1 MSEQPQDSQAPLTRE
16 QYRQQETRQPTSETS
31 SLSGESRQEKR
42 VTRAKRRWWPFGQK
56 NAVPHVASEGEPEA
70 QRAATQSLTGE
81 QKRQRLAHR
90 LNVTIMILI
99 GLILLVYII
108 LRFVG

>member
-1 MSEQPQDSQAPLTRE
+1 MSEQPQDSQTPLTRE
-16 QYRQQETRQPTSETS
+16 QYRQQDTQQPMSATS
-31 SLSGESRQEKR
+31 SPSGESRRTQR

-56 NAVPHVASEGEPEA
+56 KAVPNVASEGEPEA
-70 QRAATQSLTGE
+70 QRTASQPLTGE

-90 LNVTIMILI
+90 LNVTIMILV